1 MLVLAHV
8 QVGPLT
14 PKSLHPQLT
23 EYLGNKAFIKPR
35 YSIQYAYQ
43 RADIL
48 KEKDFRNM
56 RCVGFGPGPG
66 LSVDSKPKVI
76 TSSAHRDT
84 MGTKLLCKVK
94 SL

>member
-1 MLVLAHV
+1 MLVLAQV

-14 PKSLHPQLT
+14 RKSLHPQLT
-23 EYLGNKAFIKPR
+23 EYFGNKALIKPR
-35 YSIQYAYQ
+35 YSQYAYQ

-56 RCVGFGPGPG
+56 RYVGFGPGPG

-76 TSSAHRDT
+76 TSSAPRDT
-84 MGTKLLCKVK
+84 MGTKPL
-94 SL
+94 